1 MDGLEQIL
9 RKIEAGD
16 RLGEREFSLLERRA
30 REEGAGERLRL
41 ALAHAL
47 LNADRARE
55 ALPLVETLVRHTP
68 GSIDVLLAHARAL
81 ALLERWGAA
90 EDALKAVLLRRPDDP
105 EALKAWA
112 LLRLRRGELAPA
124 RAVARQVLAQDP
136 FDAEAQMI
144 HGEME
149 SDGAQGAQ
157 VELVEDRRGA
167 FRAALFA
174 RLGQLGVRFRPQGD
188 GVLVR
193 TAAGRTLRVGFEA
206 QASAADV
213 RYRERAVQLA
223 DGLASM
229 AHGMP
234 DSREQLLAQVLPVL
248 VTAQG
253 ADERAGALS
262 VEGPAGLRLM
272 AVVEHPELMLFVPQ
286 GLCEAL
292 GCEPQVLFAAARARL
307 DAALSH
313 AVRLPGLD
321 ARIHTWAEA
330 DGADTARLL
339 SPRHLAALPETVGP
353 GPWHV
358 ALMDAE
364 HVMLCRADDAE
375 ARAELTSL
383 VRRSPEGAELLVLG
397 VDGSLTRP
405 PLEPSA

>member
-9 RKIEAGD
+9 RKIEAGEP
-16 RLGEREFSLLERRA
+16 LAEGELSVLERRA
-30 REEGAGERLRL
+30 RAEGAGERLRL
-41 ALAHAL
+41 AMAHAL

-55 ALPLVETLVRHTP
+55 ALPLVEALMRHAP
-68 GSIDVLLAHARAL
+68 GSIDVLLAHARVL

-90 EDALKAVLLRRPDDP
+90 EESLKAVLLRRPDDP

-112 LLRLRRGELAPA
+112 LLRLRRGEVEPA
-124 RAVARQVLAQDP
+124 RAVARQVLEQDP
-136 FDAEAQMI
+136 FDAEAQLL

-149 SDGAQGAQ
+149 SDGAKGAQ
-157 VELVEDRRGA
+157 AELVEDRRGA

-174 RLGQLGVRFRPQGD
+174 RLGQLGVPFRPQGD

-193 TAAGRTLRVGFEA
+193 TANGRTMRVGFEA
-206 QASAADV
+206 HASAAEG

-223 DGLASM
+223 EGLASM

-248 VTAQG
+248 LTAEG
-253 ADERAGALS
+253 AQSRPGAL
-262 VEGPAGLRLM
+262 EAPGPAGLHVM

-292 GCEPQVLFAAARARL
+292 GCGAEELFAAARTRL
-307 DAALSH
+307 DAALSP
-313 AVRLPGLD
+313 AVRMPGLD
-321 ARIHTWAEA
+321 TRIYTWAEG

-339 SPRHLAALPETVGP
+339 SPKHVAALPGAVGP

-358 ALMDAE
+358 ALLDAE
-364 HVMLCRADDAE
+364 HVMFCRADDAE
-375 ARAELTSL
+375 ARAALGSL
-383 VRRSPEGAELLVLG
+383 VRRASQGAELLVLG
-397 VDGSLTRP
+397 IDGSLTRL
-405 PLEPSA
+405 PLAPSA